1 MPGNCFLKTCSFKS
15 NVTPPKTNIHTKN
28 DGLEDVSP
36 FKHGYIFW
44 VSMLLFGGVSFVKS
58 IVSSAFNVRFRDDFQ
73 GKDLPIEIIE
83 VHDVKPS
90 KGGSLI

>member
-28 DGLEDVSP
+28 DGLEDV
-36 FKHGYIFW
+36 YIPCKNMAIW
-44 VSMLLFGGVSFVKS
+44 GIYVT
-58 IVSSAFNVRFRDDFQ
+58 FR
-73 GKDLPIEIIE
+73 GCKDLPIE

-90 KGGSLI
+90 KGGGSHRDPLGAKPTQPRLFMLIY